1 MKRGCAM
8 VNCTPKVLCI
18 TFRVQFII
26 FLADKYKNMSLQ
38 I

>member
-1 MKRGCAM
+1 M

-26 FLADKYKNMSLQ
+26 FLADKYKLSL
-38 I
+38 IHI